1 VVTCPIHPKVY
12 YLLDF
17 EIDTLITL
25 LKEIITMLKNKE
37 INPGHN
43 TDYTL
48 KNGGTDLRR
57 GPSNPSLKEG
67 FRKEIHSLEAD
78 NNAKKI

>member
-1 VVTCPIHPKVY
+1 
-12 YLLDF
+12 
-17 EIDTLITL
+17 
-25 LKEIITMLKNKE
+25 MLKNKE